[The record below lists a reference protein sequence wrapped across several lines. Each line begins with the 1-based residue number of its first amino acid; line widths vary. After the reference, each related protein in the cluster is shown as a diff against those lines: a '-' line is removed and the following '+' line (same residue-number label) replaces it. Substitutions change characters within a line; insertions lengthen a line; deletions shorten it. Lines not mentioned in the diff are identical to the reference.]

1 MRGHYKCFNGK
12 LTEIMTTH
20 QNCCSEMVLMRGHNI
35 CFYGKLTEIIFELS
49 SNIRTFVH
57 GNVQNLNNKILQDI
71 YGQFRY
77 GNSVFECN
85 DN

>member
-1 MRGHYKCFNGK
+1 MFYGK
-12 LTEIMTTH
+12 LTEIVTTH
-20 QNCCSEMVLMRGHNI
+20 YNCRSEMVLMRGHNI

-49 SNIRTFVH
+49 SNIYLIWTFVRD
-57 GNVQNLNNKILQDI
+57 NIQNLNNKILQDI

-85 DN
+85 EN